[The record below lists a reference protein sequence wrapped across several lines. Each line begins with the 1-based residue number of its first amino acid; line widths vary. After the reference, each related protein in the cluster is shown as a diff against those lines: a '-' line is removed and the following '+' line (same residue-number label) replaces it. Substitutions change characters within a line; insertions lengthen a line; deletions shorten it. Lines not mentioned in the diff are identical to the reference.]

1 MLSVDN
7 VRVMNI
13 EGAIRG
19 ARNPMNSWHLSDS
32 YTDDTGVFRLGKA
45 DLDLGHRLA
54 VSGSDHRKF
63 LRQVFVSC
71 DVCAPIYW
79 WKEFDTY
86 KVGTVANST
95 STMHKIHA
103 KSFESGDFSTDH
115 LTEGGMAALET
126 LLVYLEECRVRFN
139 ETKDKSAWYDIISL
153 LPSSYEQ
160 TRTLSMNYENLINIY
175 YARRN
180 HKLCEWHTFCDFIK
194 ELPYANEWILIK
206 D

>member
-1 MLSVDN
+1 MLSVAN

-32 YTDDTGVFRLGKA
+32 YTDDAGVFHLGSA

-103 KSFESGDFSTDH
+103 KSFELDDFSTDH
-115 LTEGGMAALET
+115 LTDDGKAALET
-126 LLVYLEECRVRFN
+126 LLGYLESCRIRFN

-194 ELPYANEWILIK
+194 NLPYANEWILVK

>member
-1 MLSVDN
+1 MLSVYN

-32 YTDDTGVFRLGKA
+32 YTDDTGVFRLGEA